1 MQQFLASRVDDSGTH
16 HAPGHGTMNAPRDSL
31 PETGAETYLFASSNG
46 NHITWLTD
54 ALGRQGSVVV
64 LGPDLKSIDERIT
77 LLGPAA
83 VFIDFSL
90 DQIATAN
97 QLHQRLKRDWPTL
110 PVLAAGV
117 SAEPAAMLAAL
128 RAGVDDFVDISAPP
142 TEAVST
148 LRALLEKRASI
159 QGGLR
164 GCTLALLGAR
174 AGLGVTTLATSLALA
189 LNEQLAQLPPR
200 PPGRSTRHGVALLDL
215 GLPAR
220 DGLLYLDTQSGF
232 SFVDGVRNLRRLD
245 QTLLHTALAH
255 HASGVAVLPL
265 PASLAQVREISHA
278 DSVALIKRL
287 ADFFDFQIAD
297 LGGFSTLDF
306 MAQTVREAQQT
317 WVVCDQSIGAIVST
331 ANLLKELRAR
341 GLDTSHFVLVVNKF
355 DKHVGLSARD
365 IAERLE
371 LPLRHVLPAR
381 STSLLAAASRGEM
394 LIRTARGDS
403 YSQAV
408 TGLARSL
415 NQEYMS
421 ATGQPPPKD
430 PRWTALMSQITGFW
444 KSSNE
449 G

>member
-1 MQQFLASRVDDSGTH
+1 
-16 HAPGHGTMNAPRDSL
+16 MNAPRDSL
-31 PETGAETYLFASSNG
+31 PETGSETYLFASSNG
-46 NHITWLTD
+46 GHITWLTD
-54 ALGRQGSVVV
+54 TLGRSGSVVV
-64 LGPDLKSIDERIT
+64 LEPDAKSIDDRIAM
-77 LLGPAA
+77 LGPAA
-83 VFIDFSL
+83 VFIDFSP
-90 DQIATAN
+90 DQIAAAN
-97 QLHQRLKRDWPTL
+97 QLHERLKRDWPAL
-110 PVLAAGV
+110 PVLAAGL

-128 RAGVDDFVDISAPP
+128 RAGVDDFIDISAPP
-142 TEAVST
+142 AEAVNT
-148 LRALLEKRASI
+148 LRALLGKRASL

-174 AGLGVTTLATSLALA
+174 AGIGVTTLAASLALA
-189 LNEQLAQLPPR
+189 LHEHLALVPAR
-200 PPGRSTRHGVALLDL
+200 PPGRSARHGVALLDL

-278 DSVALIKRL
+278 DSVALIRRL

-297 LGGFSTLDF
+297 LGGFSTVDF
-306 MAQTVREAQQT
+306 VAQTVREAQQS

-331 ANLLKELRAR
+331 ANLLKELRTR
-341 GLDTSHFVLVVNKF
+341 GVDVGRLALVVNKF
-355 DKHVGLSARD
+355 DKNVGLSAKD
-365 IAERLE
+365 IAARLE

-381 STSLLAAASRGEM
+381 SAQLLSAASRGEM
-394 LIRTARGDS
+394 LVRTARGDP
-403 YSQAV
+403 YAQAV
-408 TGLARSL
+408 TGLARGL
-415 NQEYMS
+415 TQEYMS

>member
-1 MQQFLASRVDDSGTH
+1 
-16 HAPGHGTMNAPRDSL
+16 MNAPRDSI
-31 PETGAETYLFASSNG
+31 PDIGTETYLFASSNG
-46 NHITWLTD
+46 RYITWLTD
-54 ALGRQGSVVV
+54 AMGQTGSVVV
-64 LGPDLKSIDERIT
+64 LEPDAQSIDDRIAM
-77 LLGPAA
+77 LGPSA
-83 VFIDFSL
+83 VFIDFSP
-90 DQIATAN
+90 DHIAAAS
-97 QLHQRLKRDWPTL
+97 QLHERLKRDWPAL
-110 PVLAAGV
+110 PVLAAGE

-128 RAGVDDFVDISAPP
+128 RAGVDDFIDISAPP

-148 LRALLEKRASI
+148 LRTLMGKRATM

-164 GCTLALLGAR
+164 GSTLALLGAR
-174 AGLGVTTLATSLALA
+174 AGLGVTTLSTNLSLALH
-189 LNEQLAQLPPR
+189 EQLAPPPTR
-200 PPGRSTRHGVALLDL
+200 PAGRALRQGVALLDL

-278 DSVALIKRL
+278 DSVALIRRL

-297 LGGFSTLDF
+297 LGGFSTVDF

-331 ANLLKELRAR
+331 ATLLKELRAR
-341 GLDTSHFVLVVNKF
+341 SVDMTRLALVINKF
-355 DKHVGLSARD
+355 DKHVGLAAKD
-365 IAERLE
+365 IADRLE
-371 LPLRHVLPAR
+371 LPLGHVMPAR
-381 STSLLAAASRGEM
+381 STQLLAASSRGEM
-394 LIRTARGDS
+394 LVRTARNDP

-408 TGLARSL
+408 IGLARNL
-415 NQEYMS
+415 VQQYMP
-421 ATGQPPPKD
+421 AIGQPPPKD
-430 PRWTALMSQITGFW
+430 PGWTALKSQLTGFW
-444 KSSNE
+444 KSSNQ

>member
-1 MQQFLASRVDDSGTH
+1 M
-16 HAPGHGTMNAPRDSL
+16 
-31 PETGAETYLFASSNG
+31 GAETYLFASSNG
-46 NHITWLTD
+46 THVTWLTD
-54 ALGRQGSVVV
+54 ALGRLGSVVV
-64 LGPDLKSIDERIT
+64 LAPDTKSIDERIA
-77 LLGPAA
+77 LLGPVA
-83 VFIDFSL
+83 VFIDFSP
-90 DQIATAN
+90 DQIAEAN

-117 SAEPAAMLAAL
+117 SAEPTAMLAAL
-128 RAGVDDFVDISAPP
+128 RAGVDDFIDISAPP
-142 TEAVST
+142 GEAVNI
-148 LRALLEKRASI
+148 LRALLEKRSSLH
-159 QGGLR
+159 GGTR

-174 AGLGVTTLATSLALA
+174 AGLGVTTLATSLALT
-189 LNEQLAQLPPR
+189 LNDQLSQAPAR
-200 PPGRSTRHGVALLDL
+200 PQSRVTRHGVALLDL

-255 HASGVAVLPL
+255 HTSGVAVLPL

-297 LGGFSTLDF
+297 LGGFSTIDF

-317 WVVCDQSIGAIVST
+317 WVVCDQSIGGIVST
-331 ANLLKELRAR
+331 ANMLKELRTR
-341 GLDTSHFVLVVNKF
+341 GVETERLSLVVNKF
-355 DKHVGLSARD
+355 DSHVGLSAKD

-371 LPLRHVLPAR
+371 LPLRHVLPSR
-381 STSLLAAASRGEM
+381 SPQLLAAASRGEM
-394 LIRTARGDS
+394 LVRTARSDP

-408 TGLARSL
+408 GGLARSL
-415 NQEYMS
+415 HQEYMS
-421 ATGQPPPKD
+421 ATGQPPAKD
-430 PRWTALMSQITGFW
+430 PRWVALMSQVTGLW
-444 KSSNE
+444 KSSHE